1 MRRFSCFTTV
11 VLATALFPPFDC
23 SAADVKTYPG
33 RDVDFTQFKTYQW
46 LPTRV
51 LGKAGIVEDEPTL
64 GPLLRTAVNK
74 QLIKVGLTESN
85 GPADLQVAVF
95 GLREADAHL
104 EAVIFSFIPD
114 AEWGTSPR
122 FTVGRFTHKGALVVN
137 LIDTKTKKSAWAG
150 VSKKSIR
157 PTGVRPEDIEKAT
170 ANLFKKYPK

>member
-1 MRRFSCFTTV
+1 MRRLFCFPTL
-11 VLATALFPPFDC
+11 VLATGLFFSSLC
-23 SAADVKTYPG
+23 TAADVKTYPG
-33 RDVDFTQFKTYQW
+33 RDVDFAQFKTYQW

-64 GPLLRTAVNK
+64 GPLLRSAVNK
-74 QLIKVGLTESN
+74 QLLKLGLTESS

-104 EAVIFSFIPD
+104 EAVIFSFVGD

-150 VSKKSIR
+150 ISKKGIR
-157 PTGVRPEDIEKAT
+157 PTGVRPEDIEKAA